1 MNEESDRMSKHS
13 SGHTPHAGHS
23 GRNVLYFTTVSSV
36 WRGEQ
41 LSKPELPKF
50 PILPFNA
57 EVNGYA
63 SEQQGSDCFDQS
75 YGTGTAN
82 AGASSSSSDTGSSD
96 ESDST
101 DSD

>member
-1 MNEESDRMSKHS
+1 MLAIPAGMYYISPLLAQSDGESNSAS
-13 SGHTPHAGHS
+13 QNYQNFQSC
-23 GRNVLYFTTVSSV
+23 
-36 WRGEQ
+36 
-41 LSKPELPKF
+41 LS
-50 PILPFNA
+50 NA

-63 SEQQGSDCFDQS
+63 SEQQVNDCFDHS
-75 YGTGTAN
+75 YGKGTAN